1 MTDLNHVVLIGRL
14 TQDAELK
21 YTQNG
26 YAISTFSIAVNRSRK
41 NGDQWVEEAS
51 FFEISLYGK
60 SAENLKPY
68 LVKGKQVAIDGEL
81 RQDRWESDGQ
91 KRSKVVVVANNIQ
104 LVGGNNGANGQA
116 AGGYA
121 SNQPQQRPSYQQ
133 NAQAPQQ
140 GYNQGGYNAAP
151 NYGGQ
156 GGYSAPQSQTY
167 GGDAGFSDDIP
178 F

>member
-1 MTDLNHVVLIGRL
+1 MNDLNHVILIGRL

-26 YAISTFSIAVNRSRK
+26 YAISSFSIAVNRSRK
-41 NGDQWVEEAS
+41 NGEQWVEEAN
-51 FFEISLYGK
+51 FFEVSLFGK

-81 RQDRWESDGQ
+81 RQDRWESEGQ
-91 KRSKVVVVANNIQ
+91 KRSKVVIVANSVQ
-104 LVGGNNGANGQA
+104 LVGGNNGTNGQS

-121 SNQPQQRPSYQQ
+121 TNPVQARPTYQQ
-133 NAQAPQQ
+133 PAAAPQQ
-140 GYNQGGYNAAP
+140 TYAP
-151 NYGGQ
+151 GP
-156 GGYSAPQSQTY
+156 SY
-167 GGDAGFSDDIP
+167 GGDAGFPDDIP

>member
-1 MTDLNHVVLIGRL
+1 MNDLNHVVLIGRL

-26 YAISTFSIAVNRSRK
+26 YAISSFSIAVNRSRK
-41 NGDQWVEEAS
+41 NGEQWVEEAN
-51 FFEISLYGK
+51 FFEVSLFGK

-81 RQDRWESDGQ
+81 RQDRWESEGQ
-91 KRSKVVVVANNIQ
+91 KRSKVVIVANSVQ
-104 LVGGNNGANGQA
+104 LVGGNNGSNGQS

-121 SNQPQQRPSYQQ
+121 TSSNQSRPTYQQ
-133 NAQAPQQ
+133 SVPQ
-140 GYNQGGYNAAP
+140 P
-151 NYGGQ
+151 T
-156 GGYSAPQSQTY
+156 YSAGATY
-167 GGDAGFSDDIP
+167 GGESGFPDEVP